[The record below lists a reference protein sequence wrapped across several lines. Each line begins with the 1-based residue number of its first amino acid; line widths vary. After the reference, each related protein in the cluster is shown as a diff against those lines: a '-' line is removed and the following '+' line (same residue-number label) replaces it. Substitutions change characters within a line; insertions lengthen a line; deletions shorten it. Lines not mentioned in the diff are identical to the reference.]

1 MNGVTRL
8 KIKRRSVHI
17 ENVKKTFL
25 NIFVWI
31 MLLMLAIGS
40 ISLIALGSMGV
51 DSFMNDGDFWVT
63 TEGIA
68 IFLST
73 GMPLCFISLILM
85 GIWNKVTKRSH
96 QWESLIG

>member
-8 KIKRRSVHI
+8 KIKQRNAHI
-17 ENVKKTFL
+17 ENVKNAFL

-31 MLLMLAIGS
+31 MLFMLTIGS
-40 ISLIALGSMGV
+40 ISLIVLGSIGI
-51 DSFMNDGDFWVT
+51 DSFIHNSDFWVT
-63 TEGIA
+63 AEGIT

-73 GMPLCFISLILM
+73 GIPLCLTSFILI
-85 GIWNKVTKRSH
+85 GIWNKATKSNH